1 MERTRISVAEAAE
14 MLQMDEATI
23 RFWIELQKLPIG
35 YYLKKP
41 NKRRGMYIIYLDKVL
56 EFMGRSNN
64 V

>member
-1 MERTRISVAEAAE
+1 MNQTRISVAQASQ

-23 RFWIELQKLPIG
+23 RFWIEKGKLPIG
-35 YYLKKP
+35 FFLKKP
-41 NKRRGMYIIYLDKVL
+41 GKKRGMYVIYLDKVL